1 MISRI
6 HLTTLILIA
15 AIVWGLLLIIDGIIP
30 SISWLR
36 PLGAVI
42 GVLMLSIGAFDRYL
56 WRIRPFRG
64 WLSSRPILS
73 GSWIAEFVSS
83 YHGDSSDESD
93 SPPEAYMSIHQT
105 YSNVQLRLMTEE
117 SYSVVLFASLEAL
130 PDGSFQLGATYR
142 NEPNIA
148 VRDRSPIHNGSLL
161 LNVPDPEPTQIVGY
175 YWTDRLSR
183 GELKLIK
190 HHSTQVNDFDGAQA
204 LFRED

>member
-1 MISRI
+1 M
-6 HLTTLILIA
+6 LVLVA
-15 AIVWGLLLIIDGIIP
+15 ATVWGVLLIIDGIVP

-64 WLSSRPILS
+64 WMSNRPVLS
-73 GSWIAEFVSS
+73 GTWAAEFVSS
-83 YHGDSSDESD
+83 YEGDSSVEGDAL
-93 SPPEAYMSIHQT
+93 PEAYMSIHQT
-105 YSNVQLRLMTEE
+105 YSNVQLRLMTDE

-130 PDGSFQLGATYR
+130 PDGSFQLAATYR

-161 LNVPDPEPTQIVGY
+161 LNVPDPEPTQIDGY

-183 GELKLIK
+183 GEIKLIN
-190 HHSTQVNDFDGAQA
+190 HHSTRVNDFNRAQA
-204 LFRED
+204 LFEED